1 MKTDELLTAEKL
13 REKFNNAPNYLVIV
27 SLLLVSLVV
36 GLVIWWRGHANSENY
51 HLGGRSMTA
60 LPVTL
65 SLVVSFTS
73 GITLLGIPYWVYT
86 GGTHY
91 ALVIV
96 SYMLHMAFAVNFT
109 LPMLASLNLTTSYS
123 YLELRFSSKLLRTLC
138 SVNFT
143 LIQLMYMAIAIVAPS
158 IALEQVAGMNKELW
172 CFILF
177 AVSGVYTCLG
187 GIKAVMWTDAIQFVV
202 MLGSYLAL
210 AIVGTRIV
218 GSATEVFDRNYRT
231 GRIQLFNF
239 DPDPRPDLTWW
250 SILIGNTI
258 FGAEMYGTCQTSVQ
272 RYLSCKDEA
281 TARRVFKWTVI
292 GMSALMLICI
302 YMGMLLFAFYHHCDP
317 ASMGQVTFG
326 DQLVPLLVLQ
336 IMGDYPGLPGLLV
349 AGLLS
354 GTLSTV
360 SSGLNSI
367 ATVVLEDGFLCY
379 GYLAQWTPRRKLIL
393 SRCTAIVFCLVS
405 FGFSFLFFNVKS
417 LFGAA
422 MYVLVLTGPVF
433 GVFILGM
440 FFPSA
445 NKAGALAGFAL
456 ATVLQFWLFV
466 AYVYYEA
473 MGCSRSHQPDPLERK
488 TDDCPTSWGIK
499 VTPAS
504 KPPLCENI
512 YPHFLGLYNLSYFW
526 HSTVG
531 LLSVLL
537 VGVPVGLI
545 WGQKPE
551 DLPRGVIAPNAAKL
565 FPWLPRPLRK
575 RLQAYYARAPSLVI
589 AEDSAKS
596 ADTSSAQLTNGSDQ
610 HTAELLKNSD
620 SECNKT

>member
-1 MKTDELLTAEKL
+1 MRDELLTAEKL
-13 REKFNNAPNYLVIV
+13 REKFNNAPNYLVIA
-27 SLLLVSLVV
+27 SLLLVSMVI
-36 GLVIWWRGHANSENY
+36 GLVIWWRGHANSDNY

-73 GITLLGIPYWVYT
+73 GITLLGIPNWVYT

-91 ALVIV
+91 ALVVV

-109 LPMLASLNLTTSYS
+109 LPMLASLKLTTSYS

-177 AVSGVYTCLG
+177 AVSGIYTCLG

-202 MLGSYLAL
+202 MLGSYVAL
-210 AIVGTRIV
+210 AIVGTSIV
-218 GSATEVFDRNYRT
+218 GTAGEVFKRNYKT

-239 DPDPRPDLTWW
+239 DPDPRADFTWW
-250 SILIGNTI
+250 TLLIGNTI
-258 FGAEMYGTCQTSVQ
+258 FGAEMFGTCQTSVQ
-272 RYLSCKDEA
+272 RYLSCKNEA
-281 TARRVFKWTVI
+281 TARRVIWWTVI
-292 GMSALMLICI
+292 GMSALMMICI
-302 YMGMLLFAFYHHCDP
+302 YMGMLLFAFYHDCDP
-317 ASMGQVTFG
+317 LRMGQVTLP

-405 FGFSFLFFNVKS
+405 FGFSFIFFNVKS
-417 LFGAA
+417 LFSAA
-422 MYVLVLTGPVF
+422 QYVLELTGPVF

-466 AYVYYEA
+466 AHVYYEG
-473 MGCSRSHQPDPLERK
+473 MGCSRSHQPTPLKRE
-488 TDDCPTSWGIK
+488 TAQCPASWGTE

-504 KPPLCENI
+504 TPTLCASI
-512 YPHFLGLYNLSYFW
+512 SPYYLGLYDLSYFW
-526 HSTVG
+526 HAAVG

-551 DLPRGVIAPNAAKL
+551 DLPPGVIAPNAAVL
-565 FPWLPRPLRK
+565 FCWLPGFMRRPVEN
-575 RLQAYYARAPSLVI
+575 YYARAPSLVK

-596 ADTSSAQLTNGSDQ
+596 ADTSSAQLMSGSDQ
-610 HTAELLKNSD
+610 HTAQLLKNSN
-620 SECNKT
+620 SECSET